1 MIQVGTF
8 LTVVDNS
15 GAKIV
20 KCIHLCSGY
29 RQRYAHLGDLVLVSV
44 RCLRS
49 HRRSSLKI
57 KKGEVYFAVIVTT
70 RARTKV
76 YSMSSLIHLSNSVV
90 LLSRQK
96 KLLGTRV
103 FGGVSHIFRYT
114 KFLKLLSISSGT
126 VL

>member
-1 MIQVGTF
+1 
-8 LTVVDNS
+8 
-15 GAKIV
+15 
-20 KCIHLCSGY
+20 
-29 RQRYAHLGDLVLVSV
+29 
-44 RCLRS
+44 
-49 HRRSSLKI
+49 LKI

-76 YSMSSLIHLSNSVV
+76 YSMSSLIHLSNSAV

-103 FGGVSHIFRYT
+103 FGGVSHTFRYT

-126 VL
+126 IL